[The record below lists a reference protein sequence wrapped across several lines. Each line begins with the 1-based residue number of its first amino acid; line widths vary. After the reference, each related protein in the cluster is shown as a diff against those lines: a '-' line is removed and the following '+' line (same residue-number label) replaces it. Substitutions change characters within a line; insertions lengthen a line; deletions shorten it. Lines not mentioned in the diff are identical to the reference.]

1 MSVLKR
7 KRLQVIL
14 ENISRPEIY
23 FGPVLL
29 QGAAGGRNCGARR
42 TKIKGRVPK
51 TSVEQNAEARRK
63 RRRRRRRVKKE
74 ENEKGG
80 VATLLLLNMA
90 LKWAELR

>member
-1 MSVLKR
+1 M
-7 KRLQVIL
+7 IL

-63 RRRRRRRVKKE
+63 RRRRVKKE

-90 LKWAELR
+90 LKWAEL

>member
-63 RRRRRRRVKKE
+63 RRRRVKKE

-80 VATLLLLNMA
+80 VATLLLNMA
-90 LKWAELR
+90 LKWAEL